1 MISYEFG
8 VEKSGKIKKKRM
20 DALHGLLL
28 RGFFRGE
35 WIEFEPNWIERE
47 ADREIHGWIKIDQK
61 ATWGKKKKITTQ

>member
-35 WIEFEPNWIERE
+35 
-47 ADREIHGWIKIDQK
+47 
-61 ATWGKKKKITTQ
+61 